1 MIGGVTQKAIKL
13 AQEYGMPQMVETNLI
28 DYLVDE
34 SDASDALNKKYFQ
47 NLVDYKTPV
56 HFDNGKAW
64 TNNLNLGSVDLGDY
78 SDNNQTIE
86 KIFKAFSP
94 VAMDYPLDMEVFD
107 IDPYSSI
114 IDPYPAIFDS
124 TGGEWRISSQTISG
138 QAFPGL
144 DGDDHFFILENNA
157 GDQRLC
163 RMDSASKVESAPMTS
178 HLRQLIVFNL
188 EKDDPLSMN
197 EIWEGKRLLLSS
209 DVDTYVGDLDAD
221 PLIYFTDTDNAGD
234 AWKLSREVIG
244 GTTFPT
250 NEFLI
255 LNKGT
260 NYRLVKYG
268 NSNGIF
274 EYIDIGQS
282 PKDYRLGQESLA
294 SFLQGG
300 GNLADQDLGGGST
313 SLYIDSMVPNKFLGK
328 LTYTHH
334 TGYAYQ
340 HEEFGRDVWQ
350 TGQFTMDEK
359 NGDCEDYA
367 MLAASAATKAGIET
381 NKLRVVS
388 GRLGYGGPAPVSHT
402 VLLYDPTGQFE
413 KTTNSVTGKAQFY
426 DIHQEKLTGTAHQLS
441 QKFES
446 FDYYTVGDVLYPAI
460 PDGYIYEVISAGH
473 GVDFLRMVLLMALC
487 LAKVLKA

>member
-1 MIGGVTQKAIKL
+1 MQTYYVAAVQNITKKIDGVANTGTGYIESDLQMVEKRMGKQTQLFQQISAANQQLIQVNNDYYKQKMTTIKESDLSLRVQKGIELYAGLLGGVTFLAAEATKYFVKSTVTEPAFTANCITTPNPWCGPASTFYGVGVAIYKGLNLAAGGLNLASMIGGVTQKAIKL

-47 NLVDYKTPV
+47 NLVDYKKPV

-138 QAFPGL
+138 QAFPGPD
-144 DGDDHFFILENNA
+144 DGYHFFILENNA

-234 AWKLSREVIG
+234 AWELSREVIG

-274 EYIDIGQS
+274 EYIDIGVPS
-282 PKDYRLGQESLA
+282 RL
-294 SFLQGG
+294 
-300 GNLADQDLGGGST
+300 
-313 SLYIDSMVPNKFLGK
+313 
-328 LTYTHH
+328 
-334 TGYAYQ
+334 
-340 HEEFGRDVWQ
+340 
-350 TGQFTMDEK
+350 
-359 NGDCEDYA
+359 
-367 MLAASAATKAGIET
+367 
-381 NKLRVVS
+381 
-388 GRLGYGGPAPVSHT
+388 
-402 VLLYDPTGQFE
+402 
-413 KTTNSVTGKAQFY
+413 
-426 DIHQEKLTGTAHQLS
+426 
-441 QKFES
+441 
-446 FDYYTVGDVLYPAI
+446 
-460 PDGYIYEVISAGH
+460 
-473 GVDFLRMVLLMALC
+473 
-487 LAKVLKA
+487 